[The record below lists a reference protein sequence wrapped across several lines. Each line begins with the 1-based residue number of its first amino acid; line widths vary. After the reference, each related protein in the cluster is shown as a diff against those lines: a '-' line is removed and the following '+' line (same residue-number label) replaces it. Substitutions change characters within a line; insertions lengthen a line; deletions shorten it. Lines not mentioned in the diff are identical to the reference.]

1 MEAYFSLLRI
11 ITILSAH
18 IFLKELTL
26 SVVGK
31 KFNVKKTKTNVQI
44 NNQTEQTKTKSS
56 RKESTNF
63 IYLRAIIMRWL
74 DFFKSSSNYH
84 SLSESFKLQFSV
96 LKLRL
101 DVLCKN

>member
-31 KFNVKKTKTNVQI
+31 KFNVKK
-44 NNQTEQTKTKSS
+44 
-56 RKESTNF
+56 
-63 IYLRAIIMRWL
+63 
-74 DFFKSSSNYH
+74 
-84 SLSESFKLQFSV
+84 
-96 LKLRL
+96 LKLMYRKIIKQNKQRQNQAERNRL
-101 DVLCKN
+101 ISFT